1 MMNNRRVLVMLALA
15 IVVIAGGSW
24 LASRNRASE
33 VELSG
38 AVLPE
43 MKAQVN
49 DVTELRISRAD
60 GARTTLKKEPSAWIV
75 AEREYP
81 ADASR
86 VRKLLLDL
94 SELAVVE
101 EKTSDP
107 ANYAQLGVEEVKDKA
122 TGTLVEIVSPKATT
136 KLIVG
141 KPSGTKSSY
150 VRVDGKPQS
159 ALATPQLNLDAEPR
173 RWLDRTIVDV
183 KQDRIKEV
191 AVKPASGPAYTI
203 TRENKEQTN
212 FTVPNL
218 PKKAKLLSESAP
230 NSGASALATLMLDDV
245 RRATEASGA
254 VDTATFR
261 TFDGLEV
268 EVKGRKDG
276 DRRYIWLTARS
287 TAQETA
293 DEAQKIGTRAT
304 GWEYEIPGYKYD
316 TIFRPL
322 SEMLDESDS
331 KYRRGADR
339 RGGPRRESTRA
350 PVRPVR
356 GPALYSGRFP
366 IRSTPITKHI
376 AVREIA
382 RPDPAAV
389 EELGRYGVAT
399 VHEAQGRTGLLA
411 SYMRP
416 IYSGASVSGPA
427 VTVLMPPGD
436 NWMIHVAVELCRE
449 GDILVA
455 APTSPCNDG
464 YFGDLLA
471 TSLKA
476 RGVRALVIDA
486 GVRDVASLTEMK
498 FPVWSKC
505 IWAQGTVK
513 ASLGAVN
520 VPIICAGLRIE
531 PGDVI
536 VADDDGVCAVP
547 RADAAKVAEA
557 ARKRVANE
565 EEKRKRLAAGE
576 LGMDLYGFR
585 EKVKALGLEYK

>member
-331 KYRRGADR
+331 K
-339 RGGPRRESTRA
+339 
-350 PVRPVR
+350 
-356 GPALYSGRFP
+356 
-366 IRSTPITKHI
+366 
-376 AVREIA
+376 
-382 RPDPAAV
+382 
-389 EELGRYGVAT
+389 
-399 VHEAQGRTGLLA
+399 
-411 SYMRP
+411 
-416 IYSGASVSGPA
+416 
-427 VTVLMPPGD
+427 
-436 NWMIHVAVELCRE
+436 
-449 GDILVA
+449 
-455 APTSPCNDG
+455 
-464 YFGDLLA
+464 
-471 TSLKA
+471 
-476 RGVRALVIDA
+476 
-486 GVRDVASLTEMK
+486 
-498 FPVWSKC
+498 
-505 IWAQGTVK
+505 
-513 ASLGAVN
+513 
-520 VPIICAGLRIE
+520 
-531 PGDVI
+531 
-536 VADDDGVCAVP
+536 
-547 RADAAKVAEA
+547 
-557 ARKRVANE
+557 
-565 EEKRKRLAAGE
+565 
-576 LGMDLYGFR
+576 
-585 EKVKALGLEYK
+585 